1 MLRPMSTLGCTLILA
16 ACAVRMPAVPMHRF
30 LDGDLDAVAAAMR
43 DEQQNGADENQALVL
58 NILAQCELF
67 LGDAEAAWRDFG
79 TAGRIMGNWQTSGG
93 EAVAAIVG
101 SEGSK
106 TWKGDPYEKAMNA
119 VYLGLCYL
127 WRGEPDNA
135 RAAMK
140 KGILADAEVGDE
152 KYQADNP
159 LLFWLA
165 GRMSLLMGKGDDAE
179 DFFKEARTA
188 NTFARQHGSRADD
201 AEAVLGRPRAG
212 NLVLLVECGLAPAKV
227 TRGDLGE
234 LARFESRWHPAER
247 ARVRLDG
254 RLLGETV
261 VLADLD
267 YQARTLGGTEM
278 EGIRKGKAVFK
289 KTSLIGGAALLHI
302 ASRDRG
308 DSARTAAIAGAGLIA
323 LGLLTSTSA
332 DVRHWPTL
340 PSTVQVLTTDAAPG
354 AHTLELEFLDGA
366 GRVVPD
372 LNQTWPLDIPAA
384 SETYYLF
391 RSLPGLDRRAAHG
404 AAAEEPGRTKVHP

>member
-1 MLRPMSTLGCTLILA
+1 MLRPLSMLGCTLILA

-43 DEQQNGADENQALVL
+43 TEQQDGAEENTALVL

-67 LGDAEAAWRDFG
+67 LGDPEAAWRDFG

-119 VYLGLCYL
+119 FYLGLCYL

-135 RAAMK
+135 RASLK
-140 KGILADAEVGDE
+140 RGILADAEIGDE
-152 KYQADNP
+152 KFQADNP

-165 GRMSLLMGKGDDAE
+165 GRMSLLMGKDDDAE

-201 AEAVLGRPRAG
+201 AEAVLGRPRDG
-212 NLVLLVECGLAPAKV
+212 NLVLLVECGLAPAK
-227 TRGDLGE
+227 
-234 LARFESRWHPAER
+234 
-247 ARVRLDG
+247 
-254 RLLGETV
+254 V

-289 KTSLIGGAALLHI
+289 KTSLIGGAALLHV
-302 ASRDRG
+302 ASRGRG
-308 DSARTAAIAGAGLIA
+308 DSARTSAIVGGGLI
-323 LGLLTSTSA
+323 LFGLLTSTAA
-332 DVRHWPTL
+332 DIRHWPTL
-340 PSTVQVLTTDAAPG
+340 PATVQALTANVTPG
-354 AHTLELEFLDGA
+354 PHTLVIEFLDAA
-366 GRVVPD
+366 GRAVPE
-372 LNQTWPLDIPAA
+372 LHQTWSIDVPNA
-384 SETYYLF
+384 SQTYYLF
-391 RSLPGLDRRAAHG
+391 RSLPGLDRQATARAAVTG
-404 AAAEEPGRTKVHP
+404 PDRTEVHP

>member
-1 MLRPMSTLGCTLILA
+1 MLRPMFTFGCTLVLA
-16 ACAVRMPAVPMHRF
+16 ACAVHMPAVPMHRF

-43 DEQQNGADENQALVL
+43 NEQANGSAENSALVL

-79 TAGRIMGNWQTSGG
+79 AAGRIMGNWQTSGG
-93 EAVAAIVG
+93 EAAGAIVG
-101 SEGSK
+101 SESSK

-119 VYLGLCYL
+119 FYLGLAFL

-135 RAAMK
+135 RASLK
-140 KGILADAEVGDE
+140 HGILADAEVGDE
-152 KYQADNP
+152 KFQADNP

-165 GRMSLLMGKGDDAE
+165 GRMSTLMGKGDDAD

-188 NTFARQHGSRADD
+188 NTFAMQHGSRGD
-201 AEAVLGRPRAG
+201 ASGAVLGRPDDG
-212 NLVLLVECGLAPAKV
+212 NLVLLVECGIAPAKV
-227 TRGDLGE
+227 AHGDLDE
-234 LARFESRWHPAER
+234 LARFESRWHPADR
-247 ARVRLDG
+247 ARITLDG
-254 RLLGETV
+254 RVLGETV

-289 KTSLIGGAALLHI
+289 KASLIGGVALLNI

-308 DSARTAAIAGAGLIA
+308 DSARTNAIVGGGLIL
-323 LGLLTSTSA
+323 LGLLTSTAA

-340 PSTVQVLTTDAAPG
+340 PATVQALTTNVTPG
-354 AHTLELEFLDGA
+354 AHLLEIEFLDVA
-366 GRVVPD
+366 GRAVPE
-372 LNQTWPLDIPAA
+372 LHQTWPIDVPAA
-384 SETYYLF
+384 SQTYYLF
-391 RSLPGLDRRAAHG
+391 RSLPGLDRQAAARAATVG
-404 AAAEEPGRTKVHP
+404 TGRTEVHP

>member
-1 MLRPMSTLGCTLILA
+1 MLRPLSMLGCTLILA

-43 DEQQNGADENQALVL
+43 TEQQDGAEENTALVL

-67 LGDAEAAWRDFG
+67 LGDPEAAWRDFG

-119 VYLGLCYL
+119 FYLGLCYL

-135 RAAMK
+135 RASLK
-140 KGILADAEVGDE
+140 RGILADAEIGDE
-152 KYQADNP
+152 KFQADNP

-165 GRMSLLMGKGDDAE
+165 GRMSLLMGKDDDAE

-201 AEAVLGRPRAG
+201 AEAVLGRPRDG

-227 TRGDLGE
+227 AHGDLDE

-247 ARVRLDG
+247 ARVELDG
-254 RLLGETV
+254 RVLGETV

-289 KTSLIGGAALLHI
+289 KTSLIGGAALLHV
-302 ASRDRG
+302 ASRGRG
-308 DSARTAAIAGAGLIA
+308 DSARTSAIVGGGLI
-323 LGLLTSTSA
+323 LFGLLTSTAA
-332 DVRHWPTL
+332 DIRHWPTL
-340 PSTVQVLTTDAAPG
+340 PATVQALTANVTPG
-354 AHTLELEFLDGA
+354 PHTLVIEFLDAA
-366 GRVVPD
+366 GRAVPE
-372 LNQTWPLDIPAA
+372 LHQTWSIDVPNA
-384 SETYYLF
+384 SQTYYLF
-391 RSLPGLDRRAAHG
+391 RSLPGLDRQATARAAVTG
-404 AAAEEPGRTKVHP
+404 PDRTEVHP